1 MTRTNPTGNHS
12 PINLLSSSKNPR
24 RRDYLFLT
32 EEMESWKVPLI
43 FISSAEGNKKTGT
56 VNLLGIL
63 EEEKI
68 GGNSGNGIS
77 GSASRTYI
85 F

>member
-1 MTRTNPTGNHS
+1 
-12 PINLLSSSKNPR
+12 
-24 RRDYLFLT
+24 
-32 EEMESWKVPLI
+32 MESWKVPLI